1 MIRSGVDYVIGV
13 DYGTD
18 SCRGVLVDAATG
30 SIEAVSVAC
39 YPRWKQGLY
48 CDPSRDC
55 YRQHPLDYVETFIA
69 VMHDLREHVGG
80 DAFKQVRAISF
91 DTTGSTPVLTDRT
104 GTPLALIPEFAE
116 EPDAMFILWK
126 DHTAKCEADAINE
139 LAHRSDPD
147 YTRYS
152 GGTYSAEWVWAKV
165 LHVLRTNS
173 HVRAE
178 AYAWIE
184 HSDWMSALLTG
195 RQRPEEVLRNR
206 CAAGHKAMWH
216 ESWRGLPSE
225 SFFAALGP
233 ELKEWRGRFRNQ
245 TDTADVPVGPI
256 TPEYA
261 AQLGLSED
269 TLIGVGMIDAH
280 AGAVGA
286 CIKPHVLTR
295 IMGTSTCD
303 ILVCPPGEVRSV
315 PVRGICGQ
323 VDGSVIPGMIGFEA
337 GQSAFGDLYA
347 WFKDLL
353 MWPILKFRPEERDLF
368 ESRMIAALSA
378 EAERIPAEEV
388 SVLAVDWMNGR
399 RTPDANQ
406 NLKGAIC
413 NLSMGTSAPMI
424 YRALV
429 EATAFGSKAIVD
441 RFVTEGIR
449 VDAIIAIGGI
459 PQKSPFVMQVLSDV
473 LNMPIDVSRTDQA
486 CALGAAMFA
495 AVVAGLYPDLPAAQR
510 AMGAGVGRRYE
521 PNARLH
527 DIYMRRY
534 HKYEELGRWIESSK

>member
-1 MIRSGVDYVIGV
+1 
-13 DYGTD
+13 
-18 SCRGVLVDAATG
+18 
-30 SIEAVSVAC
+30 
-39 YPRWKQGLY
+39 
-48 CDPSRDC
+48 
-55 YRQHPLDYVETFIA
+55 
-69 VMHDLREHVGG
+69 
-80 DAFKQVRAISF
+80 
-91 DTTGSTPVLTDRT
+91 
-104 GTPLALIPEFAE
+104 
-116 EPDAMFILWK
+116 
-126 DHTAKCEADAINE
+126 
-139 LAHRSDPD
+139 
-147 YTRYS
+147 
-152 GGTYSAEWVWAKV
+152 
-165 LHVLRTNS
+165 
-173 HVRAE
+173 
-178 AYAWIE
+178 
-184 HSDWMSALLTG
+184 
-195 RQRPEEVLRNR
+195 
-206 CAAGHKAMWH
+206 
-216 ESWRGLPSE
+216 
-225 SFFAALGP
+225 
-233 ELKEWRGRFRNQ
+233 
-245 TDTADVPVGPI
+245 
-256 TPEYA
+256 
-261 AQLGLSED
+261 
-269 TLIGVGMIDAH
+269 
-280 AGAVGA
+280 
-286 CIKPHVLTR
+286 
-295 IMGTSTCD
+295 
-303 ILVCPPGEVRSV
+303 
-315 PVRGICGQ
+315 
-323 VDGSVIPGMIGFEA
+323 
-337 GQSAFGDLYA
+337 
-347 WFKDLL
+347 